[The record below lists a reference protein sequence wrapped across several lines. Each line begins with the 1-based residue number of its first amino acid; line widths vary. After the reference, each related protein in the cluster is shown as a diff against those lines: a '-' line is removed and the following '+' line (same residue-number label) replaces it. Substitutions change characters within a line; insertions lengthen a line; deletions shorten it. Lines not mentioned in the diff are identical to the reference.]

1 MLMNPCTEFSTFQR
15 NVTGLY
21 PYVHFST
28 SRRSDSSKSSYVNT
42 RTYQCVYALT
52 RQRAYA

>member
-15 NVTGLY
+15 NVTGLH

-28 SRRSDSSKSSYVNT
+28 GYYVDASTSSYVKIGIYQCAYAHMRQ
-42 RTYQCVYALT
+42 RTYA
-52 RQRAYA
+52 

>member
-15 NVTGLY
+15 NVTGHY

-28 SRRSDSSKSSYVNT
+28 SYYVGSSKLSYVNV
-42 RTYQCVYALT
+42 RTYQCIYT
-52 RQRAYA
+52 HMRQRAYA